1 MHINA
6 LLNSNGQITFPI
18 PLRIKTEP
26 VKVEIIIPDN
36 AIETMIPRTTREN
49 NKHSISIIRQQINDI
64 LGEYAYERP
73 MSCPADDKM
82 AWHQHLEQKYTIW
95 KILYLMSMSF

>member
-6 LLNSNGQITFPI
+6 LLNSNGQMIFPM
-18 PLRIKTEP
+18 PLRLKTDS

-36 AIETMIPRTTREN
+36 AIETTIPHTTP
-49 NKHSISIIRQQINDI
+49 KAKQPALSPVRQQINEI

-73 MSCPADDKM
+73 MTSKADDKM
-82 AWHQHLEQKYTIW
+82 AWHQHLEQKYTV
-95 KILYLMSMSF
+95 